1 MHSFHLSD
9 LHPPKV
15 PYSVQLAIGE
25 VGVFAVCIAVLVAYF
40 MH

>member
-1 MHSFHLSD
+1 MHAFHLSD

-15 PYSVQLAIGE
+15 PYSWQLVIGE
-25 VGVFAVCIAVLVAYF
+25 LGVFAVCIAVLVAYL